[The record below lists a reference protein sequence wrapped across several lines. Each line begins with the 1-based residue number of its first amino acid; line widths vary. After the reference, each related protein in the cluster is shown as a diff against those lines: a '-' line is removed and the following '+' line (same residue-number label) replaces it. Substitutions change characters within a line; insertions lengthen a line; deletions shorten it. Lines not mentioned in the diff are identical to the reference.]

1 MHPTEHDEPLT
12 PQEREA
18 FAALPRERE
27 PSRLLEERTVR
38 ALRDRGLVR
47 SGKPRRFRFPVSWMA
62 GAAAAAVALFMTGV
76 AAGQYAAGREAARA
90 VAEAQRQSAQHPAL
104 AVQQAGSAY
113 VSALS
118 RFATVADTAGAAQT
132 AQGREVA
139 VAMLRAAASE
149 LVRISPDDPLA
160 SGILAALDRASNQP
174 TTTQADTAGKQRV
187 VWF

>member
-1 MHPTEHDEPLT
+1 MNPTEHDDQPT
-12 PQEREA
+12 PQERAA

-38 ALRDRGLVR
+38 ALRERGLVR
-47 SGKPRRFRFPVSWMA
+47 STPPRRFRFPVSWMA
-62 GAAAAAVALFMTGV
+62 GAAAAALALFMTGL
-76 AAGQYAAGREAARA
+76 AAGQYVAGRATARA
-90 VAEAQRQSAQHPAL
+90 VVEAQRQDARHPAL

-118 RFATVADTAGAAQT
+118 RFASVADTAGAAQT

-160 SGILAALDRASNQP
+160 SGILAALDRTRTQP
-174 TTTQADTAGKQRV
+174 TTTQADTTGKQRV